1 MTSPTQQ
8 NQNPNQQGSQNQKGS
23 QAQAQGSQAQDQKGG
38 AQKQARDDDMTNTG
52 AQAKGS
58 QSTGN
63 ADRDVQQGKDATKGQ
78 NN

>member
-1 MTSPTQQ
+1 
-8 NQNPNQQGSQNQKGS
+8 
-23 QAQAQGSQAQDQKGG
+23 
-38 AQKQARDDDMTNTG
+38 MTNTG

-63 ADRDVQQGKDATKGQ
+63 ADRDVQQGKDASKGQ

>member
-8 NQNPNQQGSQNQKGS
+8 NQNPNQ
-23 QAQAQGSQAQDQKGG
+23 QGSQAQDQKGG

>member
-8 NQNPNQQGSQNQKGS
+8 NQNQQGSQNQK
-23 QAQAQGSQAQDQKGG
+23 GSQAQDQKGG